1 VIGSRA
7 RRVRFASFA
16 TFLCIAVCQRPAS
29 SQSFELRESIEGK
42 LQRLRGE
49 LKQLQHKHEVVSQ
62 RWLDLVRRRISH
74 DLLVPISEDDL
85 LAGIPAGDP
94 LQRESLE
101 KQLVEATE
109 TTRALREALQAM
121 RHDLG
126 RAVASYGTT
135 TPSGDATQYAPSPA
149 GATSNDTDTTNRAT
163 TDHAVESTVP
173 EDVSRFFKVPR
184 HTKSE
189 QDELLHGPL
198 PFAFDEVASSLPSD
212 ANVIVIAPSDRVLR
226 RVQSLLDAG
235 LTRRALEVIRAAAPD
250 EASRPLALRFLE
262 AKVLEAR
269 GANSDAEVIYDAL
282 IERDQE
288 PIEKQ
293 DDTTSSDTATRD
305 GPWARA
311 SRTARDASRFEK
323 RVTVDSLPKTD
334 GIKW

>member
-1 VIGSRA
+1 MIGSRDRHVA
-7 RRVRFASFA
+7 AIAALV
-16 TFLCIAVCQRPAS
+16 CIAACSRTAS

-62 RWLDLVRRRISH
+62 RWLDLIRRRVSH
-74 DLLVPISEDDL
+74 DLLVPFNEDDL

-101 KQLVEATE
+101 AQLVEATE

-121 RHDLG
+121 RLDLG
-126 RAVASYGTT
+126 RAVATYESTTT
-135 TPSGDATQYAPSPA
+135 TPIDATQYAPSPA
-149 GATSNDTDTTNRAT
+149 GATSIDTDTTSRPAMDST
-163 TDHAVESTVP
+163 AESIVP
-173 EDVSRFFKVPR
+173 EDISRFFRVPR
-184 HTKSE
+184 VAKSE
-189 QDELLHGPL
+189 QAEMFHGPL

-212 ANVIVIAPSDRVLR
+212 ANVIVIAPSNRVLR

-235 LTRRALEVIRAAAPD
+235 LTRRALEVIHAAAPD
-250 EASRPLALRFLE
+250 EATRPLSLRFLE

-269 GANSDAEVIYDAL
+269 GASDEAAVIYDAL

-288 PIEKQ
+288 Q
-293 DDTTSSDTATRD
+293 VDSSDDATSGDSATKD

-311 SRTARDASRFEK
+311 SRTARDSLRFEK